1 MRQDR
6 PVPTPAVPAPPVPA
20 APAPSA
26 PRPGPQPA
34 AGAAVTEALATL
46 ESLAD
51 RPLAEHVT
59 VFTAVHDALAAR
71 LAATES

>member
-6 PVPTPAVPAPPVPA
+6 PVPTPVVPAPPV
-20 APAPSA
+20 PAPSA
-26 PRPGPQPA
+26 PRPGPPPA
-34 AGAAVTEALATL
+34 AGAAVTDALATL

>member
-1 MRQDR
+1 MTQDR
-6 PVPTPAVPAPPVPA
+6 PVPA

-26 PRPGPQPA
+26 PRPGPPPA
-34 AGAAVTEALATL
+34 AGAAASEALARLDTL
-46 ESLAD
+46 GE